1 MTSRSNRVL
10 DTAGR
15 LFTHPAAL
23 LAMIGFVAAWMVF
36 ERETLDWHAA
46 ATLITL
52 VMAVVIERNGRR
64 DTMALQ
70 AKLDELILATEGARD
85 EMTAIE
91 EESTQDIEAARKA
104 Q

>member
-1 MTSRSNRVL
+1 MTSRSHRVL
-10 DTAGR
+10 DAAGR
-15 LFTHPAAL
+15 LFTRPAAL
-23 LAMIGFVAAWMVF
+23 LAMVGFVVAWMVF

-46 ATLITL
+46 ATLITV
-52 VMAVVIERNGRR
+52 VMAVVIERNARR

>member
-1 MTSRSNRVL
+1 MTSRSHRVL
-10 DTAGR
+10 DAAGR
-15 LFTHPAAL
+15 LFTRPAAL
-23 LAMIGFVAAWMVF
+23 LAMVGFVVAWMVF

-46 ATLITL
+46 ATLITV
-52 VMAVVIERNGRR
+52 VMAVVIERNARR

-70 AKLDELILATEGARD
+70 AKLDELILATEGARN

>member
-1 MTSRSNRVL
+1 MTLHPHRTL
-10 DTAGR
+10 DAAGR

-23 LAMIGFVAAWMVF
+23 LAMGGFVVAWAIL

-52 VMAVVIERNGRR
+52 VMAVVIERNARR

-70 AKLDELILATEGARD
+70 AKLDELILATEGARN
-85 EMTAIE
+85 EMAAIE
-91 EESTQDIEAARKA
+91 DESTETIEAVRTTK
-104 Q
+104 